1 MTALRRPLRA
11 FDLVA
16 GAEEL
21 PVKSTGMDTI
31 AVRNSS
37 DTALALQVILAIS
50 ADAVA
55 DGPIN

>member
-1 MTALRRPLRA
+1 VRSTLSPEQRSFM
-11 FDLVA
+11 
-16 GAEEL
+16 
-21 PVKSTGMDTI
+21 VKSAGIDTI
-31 AVRNSS
+31 ALRNSS